1 MMQQKEIL
9 FALEKHFHEVAAGDA
24 EAFPGPNDYWDH
36 YHSMLVVLREQFYKL
51 VNLGLAVHSG
61 SIAGIYTDHSGDHFD
76 EVVKYAGKL
85 IGVDQATGNFPLSP
99 YEVFLLL
106 MGIRLHDVGN
116 LYGREGHET
125 RAIDIYKIA
134 TPSASRDR
142 FETQAI
148 SGIAKVHG
156 GRTPIGNKDT
166 ISQLKE
172 VDHLGNNIKFRPRL
186 IAAIVRFADEVCE
199 HRGRVRQHMI
209 DNEKIPEQNLLFHLY
224 ASAIKSS
231 VIDRRDKAV
240 RLDYILHKK
249 YLLKPYTFT
258 PDKKKYL
265 LDETLDRLAKLNLE
279 RIYCNQF
286 LVPELQTDRIHAT
299 ITIVDGE
306 DGETTLEQKEID
318 IQPRGYP
325 TEDNRWRSQ
334 IIDFSGKA
342 IQKKFSPRRGKRNA
356 G

>member
-1 MMQQKEIL
+1 MNPQKPL
-9 FALEKHFHEVAAGDA
+9 LALEKYFQGVASSDT
-24 EAFPGPNDYWDH
+24 EPFPGPDNYWQH
-36 YHSMLVVLREQFYKL
+36 YHSMLEVLREQVYKH

-85 IGVDQATGNFPLSP
+85 TGVDEGNGSFPLKP

-116 LYGREGHET
+116 LYGREDHEK
-125 RAIDIYKIA
+125 RAIDVYKSVTA
-134 TPSASRDR
+134 SAGRDR
-142 FETQAI
+142 FEAQVI
-148 SGIAKVHG
+148 SEIAQVHG
-156 GRTPIGNKDT
+156 GRTPGGDKDT

-172 VDHLGNNIKFRPRL
+172 VDHLGSSHSFRPRL
-186 IAAIVRFADEVCE
+186 IAALVRFADEVCE
-199 HRGRVRQHMI
+199 HRGRVQQHMI
-209 DNEKIPEQNLLFHLY
+209 DSQIIPEQNLLFHLY

-231 VIDRRDKAV
+231 VIVRREKAIK
-240 RLDYILHKK
+240 LDYILYKK
-249 YLLKPYTFT
+249 YLLKPYTYSQN
-258 PDKKKYL
+258 KKKYL
-265 LDETLDRLAKLNLE
+265 LDETLDRLAKLNME

-286 LVPELQTDRIHAT
+286 LVPELQTDRVQAT

-306 DGETTLEQKEID
+306 DGETILEEKKID
-318 IQPRGYP
+318 IRPRGYP

-334 IIDFSGKA
+334 ISDFSGKA
-342 IQKKFSPRRGKRNA
+342 IQKRLNKRGGKRNA

>member
-1 MMQQKEIL
+1 MSQNNTL
-9 FALEKHFHEVAAGDA
+9 FALEKYFQDVASTDA
-24 EAFPGPNDYWDH
+24 EAFPGTNDYWEH

-61 SIAGIYTDHSGDHFD
+61 SIAGIYTDHSGEHFD

-85 IGVDQATGNFPLSP
+85 VGVDQGTGNFPLSP

-116 LYGREGHET
+116 LYGRESHEA
-125 RAIDIYKIA
+125 RAIDVYKKA
-134 TPSASRDR
+134 TASASRDR
-142 FETQAI
+142 FEAQVI
-148 SGIAKVHG
+148 SGIAQVHG

-172 VDHLGNNIKFRPRL
+172 VDHLGSNIKFRPRL

-199 HRGRVRQHMI
+199 HRGRVQQHMI
-209 DNEKIPEQNLLFHLY
+209 DSQTIPEQNLLFHLY

-231 VIDRRDKAV
+231 CIDRREKLIK
-240 RLDYILHKK
+240 LDYILHKT
-249 YLLKPYTFT
+249 YLLKPYTHT
-258 PDKKKYL
+258 QDKKKYL
-265 LDETLDRLAKLNLE
+265 LDETLDRLAKLNME
-279 RIYCNQF
+279 RVYCNQF
-286 LVPELQTDRIHAT
+286 LVPELQTDRVHAT

-306 DGETTLEQKEID
+306 DGETVLEQKEID
-318 IQPRGYP
+318 IRPRGYP
-325 TEDNRWRSQ
+325 TEDDRWRHQVS
-334 IIDFSGKA
+334 DFTGKS
-342 IQKKFSPRRGKRNA
+342 IQKKLTHRRGKHNA